1 MSGDVHVQFCER
13 PGVRFPRATHLVV
26 GCQRKEDAEQ
36 FLRDLKERLGQFA
49 LDLHPDKTRLIE
61 FGRFAMANRRAR
73 GERRPETFAFLGFTH
88 YCRKTRNGGF
98 GLGRKP
104 IAKRVTRTLK
114 RLKERLRARMHEDVH
129 ETAQWLGKVV
139 NGWLNAVPTSAQT
152 LRGFVR
158 RLEWIWLTTL
168 RRRS

>member
-61 FGRFAMANRRAR
+61 FGRFARRHLVSCLSSSMHNSSPFRNA
-73 GERRPETFAFLGFTH
+73 ETPLIPHQGADRIMSCVSG
-88 YCRKTRNGGF
+88 
-98 GLGRKP
+98 
-104 IAKRVTRTLK
+104 
-114 RLKERLRARMHEDVH
+114 
-129 ETAQWLGKVV
+129 TAH
-139 NGWLNAVPTSAQT
+139 
-152 LRGFVR
+152 
-158 RLEWIWLTTL
+158 
-168 RRRS
+168 